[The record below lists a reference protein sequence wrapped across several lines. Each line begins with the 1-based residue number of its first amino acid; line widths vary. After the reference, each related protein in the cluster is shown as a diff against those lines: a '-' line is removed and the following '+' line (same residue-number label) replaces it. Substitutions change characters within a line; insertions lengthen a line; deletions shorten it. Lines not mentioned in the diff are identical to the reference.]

1 MFAAAG
7 DPLPAHGLIKRTG
20 IAHNLLDIFSITPA
34 VQRVFGVI
42 IEGNVEH
49 RTKIDIEPEKAQ
61 QTSGDV
67 AVAPDQI
74 DIVLVAQLLRVR
86 RFVSDAPQSRHASA
100 FLIDR
105 NNGLDLAQVA
115 QIVDE
120 LSELRRALEV
130 ASEENECPRLHAPK
144 QTGCFRIESFSG
156 NTRHDQLTKPVSVHW
171 RQASMFIGKH
181 SMINSQRARAHAQ
194 HSTAILSC

>member
-1 MFAAAG
+1 VPRKMFAAAG
-7 DPLPAHGLIKRTG
+7 DALLTHGLIECAG
-20 IAHNLLDIFSITPA
+20 VAHDLFHIFPVTPA
-34 VQRVFGVI
+34 VQRVFSVI

-49 RTKIDIEPEKAQ
+49 RTKIEIEPEKAQ

-74 DIVLVAQLLRVR
+74 DIVLLAQLLRVR
-86 RFVSDAPQSRHASA
+86 RFVSDAPQSRDAPA

-105 NNGLDLAQVA
+105 NNGLDVAQVA

-130 ASEENECPRLHAPK
+130 ASEDNVCPR
-144 QTGCFRIESFSG
+144 
-156 NTRHDQLTKPVSVHW
+156 
-171 RQASMFIGKH
+171 
-181 SMINSQRARAHAQ
+181 
-194 HSTAILSC
+194 

>member
-7 DPLPAHGLIKRTG
+7 DPLPAHGFIKRTG
-20 IAHNLLDIFSITPA
+20 IAHNLFDIFSVTPA
-34 VQRVFGVI
+34 VQRVFSVI

-49 RTKIDIEPEKAQ
+49 RTKIEIEPEKAQ
-61 QTSGDV
+61 QTSGYV

-74 DIVLVAQLLRVR
+74 DIVLLAQLLRVR
-86 RFVSDAPQSRHASA
+86 RFVSDAQQSRHAPA

-105 NNGLDLAQVA
+105 NNGLDVAQVA

-130 ASEENECPRLHAPK
+130 SSEENECRRLHAPK
-144 QTGCFRIESFSG
+144 QTGCFRIKFFSG
-156 NTRHDQLTKPVSVHW
+156 NTRHYQLTNG
-171 RQASMFIGKH
+171 IGLH
-181 SMINSQRARAHAQ
+181 GAQR
-194 HSTAILSC
+194 

>member
-1 MFAAAG
+1 MFAATG

-20 IAHNLLDIFSITPA
+20 IAHNLFDIFSVTAA

-49 RTKIDIEPEKAQ
+49 RTKIEIEPEEAQ
-61 QTSGDV
+61 QPSGDV

-86 RFVSDAPQSRHASA
+86 RFVSDAPQPRHASA
-100 FLIDR
+100 LLIDC
-105 NNGLDLAQVA
+105 NNRLDLAQVA

-120 LSELRRALEV
+120 LSQLCPTLEI
-130 ASEENECPRLHAPK
+130 ASEKN
-144 QTGCFRIESFSG
+144 
-156 NTRHDQLTKPVSVHW
+156 
-171 RQASMFIGKH
+171 
-181 SMINSQRARAHAQ
+181 
-194 HSTAILSC
+194 

>member
-20 IAHNLLDIFSITPA
+20 IAHNLFDIFSVTPA
-34 VQRVFGVI
+34 MQRVFGVV

-49 RTKIDIEPEKAQ
+49 WTKIEIEPEKAQ
-61 QTSGDV
+61 QPSGDV

-74 DIVLVAQLLRVR
+74 DLLLIAQLLRVR
-86 RFVSDAPQSRHASA
+86 RFVSDAPQPRHASA
-100 FLIDR
+100 FLIDCDD
-105 NNGLDLAQVA
+105 GLDVTQVA

-120 LSELRRALEV
+120 LSKLRRALEI
-130 ASEENECPRLHAPK
+130 ASEENVCPRLHAPK
-144 QTGCFRIESFSG
+144 QTGCFRIEFFSG

-171 RQASMFIGKH
+171 RQA
-181 SMINSQRARAHAQ
+181 
-194 HSTAILSC
+194 

>member
-7 DPLPAHGLIKRTG
+7 DPLLAHSLIKRTG
-20 IAHNLLDIFSITPA
+20 IAHNLLDVFSVASAAQGILS
-34 VQRVFGVI
+34 VL
-42 IEGNVEH
+42 IELNVEH
-49 RTKIDIEPEKAQ
+49 GTKIQIESEKAQ

-74 DIVLVAQLLRVR
+74 DIVLLAQLLRVR
-86 RFVSDAPQSRHASA
+86 RFVSDAPQSRHAPA

-105 NNGLDLAQVA
+105 NNWLDVAQVA

-130 ASEENECPRLHAPK
+130 ASEENECSRLHASEQP
-144 QTGCFRIESFSG
+144 GCFRIEFFSG
-156 NTRHDQLTKPVSVHW
+156 NTRHYQLTNG
-171 RQASMFIGKH
+171 IGLH
-181 SMINSQRARAHAQ
+181 GAQR
-194 HSTAILSC
+194 

>member
-1 MFAAAG
+1 MFAATG

-20 IAHNLLDIFSITPA
+20 IAQNLLDIFSITPA

-42 IEGNVEH
+42 IEGNVKH
-49 RTKIDIEPEKAQ
+49 RTKSDIEPEKAQ

-74 DIVLVAQLLRVR
+74 DIVLVAQLLRIR

-120 LSELRRALEV
+120 LSKLRRALEI
-130 ASEENECPRLHAPK
+130 ASEKNVCPRLNPQK
-144 QTGCFRIESFSG
+144 
-156 NTRHDQLTKPVSVHW
+156 
-171 RQASMFIGKH
+171 
-181 SMINSQRARAHAQ
+181 
-194 HSTAILSC
+194 

>member
-1 MFAAAG
+1 MFTAAG
-7 DPLPAHGLIKRTG
+7 DPLPAHGLVKRTG
-20 IAHNLLDIFSITPA
+20 ITHNLFDIFSVTPA

-49 RTKIDIEPEKAQ
+49 WTKIEIEPEKAQ

-74 DIVLVAQLLRVR
+74 DIVLITQLLRVR
-86 RFVSDAPQSRHASA
+86 RFVSDAPQSREASA
-100 FLIDR
+100 FLINR

-120 LSELRRALEV
+120 LSQLCPTLEI
-130 ASEENECPRLHAPK
+130 ASEKNVCPRLHAPK
-144 QTGCFRIESFSG
+144 
-156 NTRHDQLTKPVSVHW
+156 
-171 RQASMFIGKH
+171 
-181 SMINSQRARAHAQ
+181 
-194 HSTAILSC
+194 